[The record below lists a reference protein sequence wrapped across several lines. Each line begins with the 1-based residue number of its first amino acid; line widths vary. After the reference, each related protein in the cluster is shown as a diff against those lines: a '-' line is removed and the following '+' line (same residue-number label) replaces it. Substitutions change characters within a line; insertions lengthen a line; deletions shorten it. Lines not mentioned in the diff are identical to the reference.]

1 MLAENRDNKIKHY
14 DYSKSHIIWSV
25 EQSLKNLKTDYLDV
39 FLLHRPSPLMQSD
52 EIAEAVEN
60 QKEKIVDFGL
70 SNFTNSQTEL
80 IRQRQRLVNQN
91 FRLRILNLWLTE
103 VLIICN

>member
-1 MLAENRDNKIKHY
+1 
-14 DYSKSHIIWSV
+14 
-25 EQSLKNLKTDYLDV
+25 
-39 FLLHRPSPLMQSD
+39 MQSD
-52 EIAEAVEN
+52 EIAEAVE
-60 QKEKIVDFGL
+60 KLKSEGKIVDFGL

-80 IRQRQRLVNQN
+80 IRQRQRLVIIKCN